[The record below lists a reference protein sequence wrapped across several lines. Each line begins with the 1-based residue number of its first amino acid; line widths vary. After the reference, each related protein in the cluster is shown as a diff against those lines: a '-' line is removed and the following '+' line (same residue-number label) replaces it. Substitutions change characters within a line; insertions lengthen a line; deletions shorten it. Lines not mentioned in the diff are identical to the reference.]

1 MNKNAL
7 IKVTL
12 FSLTVAVVLS
22 LVSLLFMN
30 RFMSIQGARFR
41 DDFMRF
47 YAASIEQRIHKM
59 PLEQVKI
66 QKDLLKLD
74 RDFRPP
80 MPPPPNGAMMGP
92 PPPHMM
98 PPPPGDLP
106 EDDHR
111 PPPPRDKKKDRVFRG
126 PRGPGP
132 GPGRLPPPFMEM
144 ESWIVTEDGGVVLFK
159 KSSALPEP
167 WNELP
172 HPSRAKELSTTENF
186 FRIGSYLVVIRL
198 DTEIP
203 LYLVIKEANRPPHMA
218 NLILTQAILTSLMI
232 VIALGLSVVALFLY
246 MRKKSLEARSV
257 LQRLEQGDLKARFE
271 IHRLDEFGG
280 LMLDFN
286 RMAEEIEKLV
296 GRIHATE
303 RTRKQLLQE
312 MGHDLRTPLTSLKT
326 SFETLQIHHDK
337 LSPEKRSELF
347 DVLIREID
355 YFKDL
360 IEQLMTIASLDEP
373 HFKAS
378 TESIEV
384 TNLVTQEVH
393 HRKSAGPHIEWLLES
408 STDKTILGDSH
419 LIQRLLRNGLDNAQ
433 RYANSKVSVK
443 VSDEK
448 GLIKIEICDDG
459 SGLDEASIK
468 GFGERREF
476 RGRKITKNGHFSLG
490 LGSVIMKAIAELH
503 NGQIKI
509 ENIQTNGHIEGAKL
523 TITLPTT

>member
-22 LVSLLFMN
+22 LISLLFMN

-59 PLEQVKI
+59 PLEQI
-66 QKDLLKLD
+66 EAQKDLLKLD
-74 RDFRPP
+74 RDFRP
-80 MPPPPNGAMMGP
+80 PPPPNGAMMGP

-98 PPPPGDLP
+98 PPPPGG
-106 EDDHR
+106 
-111 PPPPRDKKKDRVFRG
+111 PRKDNRDFRG

-132 GPGRLPPPFMEM
+132 GGPGGPGRLPPPFMDM
-144 ESWIVTEDGGVVLFK
+144 ESWIVTQDGRVVLFK
-159 KSSALPEP
+159 KSSSLPEP
-167 WNELP
+167 WDELP
-172 HPSRAKELSTTENF
+172 HPTRAKEISTTENF
-186 FRIGSYLVVIRL
+186 FRIGGYTVVLRL
-198 DTEIP
+198 DTEVP
-203 LYLVIKEANRPPHMA
+203 LYLVIKEANRPPHMG

-448 GLIKIEICDDG
+448 GLIKIEVCDDG